1 MKDHK
6 QKQNP
11 KKTQN
16 RQALPIGPDQKNH
29 QEMYL
34 EHLMQMTVGVLDR
47 GFQKS

>member
-6 QKQNP
+6 QKPNN
-11 KKTQN
+11 KKPQN
-16 RQALPIGPDQKNH
+16 RQTLVSGVDQKNH

-34 EHLMQMTVGVLDR
+34 EHLMRMTVGVLDR